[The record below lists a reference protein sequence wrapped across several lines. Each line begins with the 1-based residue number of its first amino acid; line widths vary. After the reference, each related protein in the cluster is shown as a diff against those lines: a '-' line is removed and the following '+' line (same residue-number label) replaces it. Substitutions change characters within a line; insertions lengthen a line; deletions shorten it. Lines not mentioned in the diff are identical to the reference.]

1 MTIKKVLNQETKTIS
16 EAKQIM
22 SQNEQNII
30 QESRYQSSLRRQQAK
45 PITASNKQQANTNKE
60 PYVVVK
66 GFDVATGKMKAEDK
80 NTGKVFDAI
89 VLSDGPLAVGSRV
102 LGFPPKSGESVGAIR
117 GPMKGPPVPPMEIPK
132 KPKKKEEE
140 EAIEEVVELH
150 YILTVGFITSK

>member
-16 EAKQIM
+16 DAKQIM

-30 QESRYQSSLRRQQAK
+30 QESRYQSSLRRQPK
-45 PITASNKQQANTNKE
+45 PITAPNKQQANTNKE